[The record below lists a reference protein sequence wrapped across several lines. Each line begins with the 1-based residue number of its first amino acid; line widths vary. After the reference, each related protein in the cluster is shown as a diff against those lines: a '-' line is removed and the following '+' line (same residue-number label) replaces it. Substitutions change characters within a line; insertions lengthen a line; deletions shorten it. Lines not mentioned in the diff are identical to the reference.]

1 MGFCWVLFVVWGC
14 WLLLGGFVGLWW
26 CWGLFFVVVG
36 FVGLFS
42 VYCGCVAKNVRDVPL
57 SVDDCLEMR
66 DLWVYYDCLG
76 AEYRF
81 NLHGLADMFCVGS
94 QTAQKVLSGEHALL
108 SGLGLGSVLLYGVE
122 ADVRRAEFW
131 ALRDDVM
138 DVDVVVDR
146 RDDDRRDDVR
156 KVHWSMWFMQGDGKR
171 EVVDDL

>member
-1 MGFCWVLFVVWGC
+1 VGFCWVLFVVCGC

-42 VYCGCVAKNVRDVPL
+42 VYCGCVANYKRDVPL

-66 DLWVYYDCLG
+66 DLWVYFDCLG

-81 NLHGLADMFCVGS
+81 NLHGLADMFGVGS

-108 SGLGLGSVLLYGVE
+108 SGLGLGSVLLFGVE

-138 DVDVVVDR
+138 DVVVD
-146 RDDDRRDDVR
+146 DVMDVR
-156 KVHWSMWFMQGDGKR
+156 KVHWSMWFKQNDGTADG
-171 EVVDDL
+171 VVDDL

>member
-1 MGFCWVLFVVWGC
+1 VVISQSSLHGGG
-14 WLLLGGFVGLWW
+14 WLL
-26 CWGLFFVVVG
+26 
-36 FVGLFS
+36 

-81 NLHGLADMFCVGS
+81 NMHGLADMFGVGS

-146 RDDDRRDDVR
+146 RDDVR
-156 KVHWSMWFMQGDGKR
+156 KVHWSMWFKQNDGTADGV
-171 EVVDDL
+171 VVDL